1 MLPARKPTLP
11 HTISVETERFYSALA
26 DLGYEFKERFRS
38 LSGLQR
44 KLNRTTCF
52 VTPEDSEGLIVHPA
66 VLDAALQSI
75 ILAYRYPYDD
85 HLRTLHL
92 LTRIKCIRINPTL
105 FGPLIPG
112 SESLLQVATAVSPQE
127 AGQEGIVGYV
137 NLYNSTTSPRTVVQV
152 QCVSFIPL
160 GSVAAEKDK
169 KVFSGSNGFN
179 AGPTDSKQCG
189 ASRLLRAAIE
199 YHCRNFLSQEM
210 LHVSSSPVSSDNDL
224 ASARTLGGLLRRALD
239 YSRRFVL
246 GRAQNTPVPWPGVLP
261 LDHIA
266 RESHPPAPLAVVD
279 WMISAFAAQMR
290 TILQMTTSDEDMMA
304 LRSGDMVSV
313 PVLKIMGNETMAS
326 LVEFVVENLPLE
338 LVPGLADAH
347 AGANERQGI
356 KDSGEVSSVKD
367 TSTEETSRTPVTQP
381 DLDRVDGP
389 GEHKGKIDWEAES
402 CPPAHMVNTLAI
414 LEPRRVRFPPRVVV
428 LTGCTGFLGH
438 HLLSYL
444 IADPTVEK
452 VICLAVW
459 SLSSR
464 LQHGRL
470 PRSPRVVYYEG
481 DLGQPLLGL
490 SEEEAALIFDET
502 DAVIHNRSDTSHLK
516 HYVYLRISNVDST
529 AVIAQFCIP
538 RRIPLHYV
546 SSAGVGIFH
555 EKSATEGF
563 PPGPVR
569 PAPDWKSDGSFG
581 CICGKWVCERLL
593 ERTSQMYGLHVCIH
607 RPSTILREGDDA
619 IGEEAD
625 KDWVNTLLAFV
636 RRLKAAPTVDRNP
649 GTLDLVYVKTVC
661 EAMIEKGFKGTA
673 QGEGIVAFVHEVGD
687 KLVPLSGLH
696 DIGLDESQRAP
707 FAVLPLDEWMAKAVL
722 AGMYPGVAVLIS
734 EMVDTGKEYPKLLKS
749 DGAYRV

>member
-1 MLPARKPTLP
+1 
-11 HTISVETERFYSALA
+11 
-26 DLGYEFKERFRS
+26 
-38 LSGLQR
+38 
-44 KLNRTTCF
+44 
-52 VTPEDSEGLIVHPA
+52 
-66 VLDAALQSI
+66 
-75 ILAYRYPYDD
+75 
-85 HLRTLHL
+85 
-92 LTRIKCIRINPTL
+92 
-105 FGPLIPG
+105 
-112 SESLLQVATAVSPQE
+112 
-127 AGQEGIVGYV
+127 
-137 NLYNSTTSPRTVVQV
+137 
-152 QCVSFIPL
+152 
-160 GSVAAEKDK
+160 
-169 KVFSGSNGFN
+169 
-179 AGPTDSKQCG
+179 
-189 ASRLLRAAIE
+189 
-199 YHCRNFLSQEM
+199 
-210 LHVSSSPVSSDNDL
+210 
-224 ASARTLGGLLRRALD
+224 
-239 YSRRFVL
+239 
-246 GRAQNTPVPWPGVLP
+246 
-261 LDHIA
+261 
-266 RESHPPAPLAVVD
+266 
-279 WMISAFAAQMR
+279 MR
-290 TILQMTTSDEDMMA
+290 TILQVTTSDEDMMA
-304 LRSGDMVSV
+304 LRSGDMGLDSLVSVDIRSWFLRHLRVSV

-326 LVEFVVENLPLE
+326 LVEFVAENLPLE

-722 AGMYPGVAVLIS
+722 AGMHPGVAVLIS